1 MKFMKVVNKIF
12 FLIKILIIFFYFGGS
27 YALAE
32 TVEETGVGTATYEG
46 VYTKKKVLEAIETAK
61 SKACVNAF
69 SKHIKKMDES
79 KRMIFESIQDQIYNN
94 LSEYMTCTTE
104 VDVPDLSKKKSD
116 EVKKIKANKKVS
128 VAMRADI
135 DVTRINIEIKKSSKV
150 FDSSTGEKSSLA
162 MIFFS
167 RTIVGQREFEEKV
180 TDVEQVT
187 SSIEVDEEET
197 DTGISSESTGT
208 TATTTG
214 GSTLKKANVTQYKV
228 DDNDSIK
235 LEAGMK
241 EIFTKARFEPRSG
254 KRLVRKK
261 WRTFRDE
268 IVESLESGGAIPEE
282 VRWDIEDI
290 LMDKNISYVVFAY
303 FDVGVPEMNPA
314 TGLQNVNVALA
325 IAEIIRLGDSDPV
338 SLGTISGVQTK
349 GQGSDS
355 EIAKNNGINK
365 TAQKTAKKLV
375 ALINS
380 KGIN

>member
-1 MKFMKVVNKIF
+1 
-12 FLIKILIIFFYFGGS
+12 
-27 YALAE
+27 
-32 TVEETGVGTATYEG
+32 
-46 VYTKKKVLEAIETAK
+46 
-61 SKACVNAF
+61 
-69 SKHIKKMDES
+69 
-79 KRMIFESIQDQIYNN
+79 
-94 LSEYMTCTTE
+94 
-104 VDVPDLSKKKSD
+104 
-116 EVKKIKANKKVS
+116 
-128 VAMRADI
+128 MRADI
-135 DVTRINIEIKKSSKV
+135 DVTRINMEINKSSKV

-303 FDVGVPEMNPA
+303 FDVGVAETNPA
-314 TGLQNVNVALA
+314 TGLINVNVALA

>member
-12 FLIKILIIFFYFGGS
+12 FVIKLLIVFFYFGGS

-32 TVEETGVGTATYEG
+32 TVESTGVGTATYEG
-46 VYTKKKVLEAIETAK
+46 VYTKKKVLAAIETAK
-61 SKACVNAF
+61 SNACVNAF
-69 SKHIKKMDES
+69 SKHIKGMEES

-94 LSEYMTCTTE
+94 LSEYMTCATE

-135 DVTRINIEIKKSSKV
+135 DVTRINMEINKSSKV

-290 LMDKNISYVVFAY
+290 LMDKNIS
-303 FDVGVPEMNPA
+303 NPA
-314 TGLQNVNVALA
+314 TGLINVNVALA

>member
-12 FLIKILIIFFYFGGS
+12 FVIKLLIVFFYFGGS

-32 TVEETGVGTATYEG
+32 TVESTGVGTATYEG

-61 SKACVNAF
+61 SNACVNAF
-69 SKHIKKMDES
+69 TKHIKGMEES

-94 LSEYMTCTTE
+94 LSEYMTCATE

-135 DVTRINIEIKKSSKV
+135 DVTRINMEINKSSKV

-303 FDVGVPEMNPA
+303 FDVGVAQTNPA
-314 TGLQNVNVALA
+314 TGLINVNVALA

>member
-1 MKFMKVVNKIF
+1 MLRLKNNIVKHLTDLSHHFSLSDFKVYIIR
-12 FLIKILIIFFYFGGS
+12 LSIL
-27 YALAE
+27 
-32 TVEETGVGTATYEG
+32 
-46 VYTKKKVLEAIETAK
+46 KVLKEEGYIDNF
-61 SKACVNAF
+61 VF
-69 SKHIKKMDES
+69 
-79 KRMIFESIQDQIYNN
+79 
-94 LSEYMTCTTE
+94 
-104 VDVPDLSKKKSD
+104 VDK
-116 EVKKIKANKKVS
+116 E
-128 VAMRADI
+128 
-135 DVTRINIEIKKSSKV
+135 
-150 FDSSTGEKSSLA
+150 
-162 MIFFS
+162 
-167 RTIVGQREFEEKV
+167 
-180 TDVEQVT
+180 
-187 SSIEVDEEET
+187 
-197 DTGISSESTGT
+197 
-208 TATTTG
+208 
-214 GSTLKKANVTQYKV
+214 LKKEDIRIFLRY
-228 DDNDSIK
+228 DNDSMK

-303 FDVGVPEMNPA
+303 FDVGVPEMNPNTA
-314 TGLQNVNVALA
+314 LQNVNVALV

-338 SLGTISGVQTK
+338 SLGTISGVQAK